1 MHAGRDLGWF
11 QRMGTLEGV
20 GFWASEGIGLRI
32 QKHLG
37 FEHSQGWGLSFGG
50 LDVKAS
56 EAGIGFEGLGLEVCW
71 PLDCF
76 LHVFAV
82 VVAIVDV
89 VVVLAAV
96 VVVVVVPAAAA
107 VAAVAAVA
115 AAAAA
120 AAAMAPVA
128 AIALVLPSVR
138 VAEAVSVA

>member
-1 MHAGRDLGWF
+1 
-11 QRMGTLEGV
+11 MGTLEGV

-96 VVVVVVPAAAA
+96 VVVVVPAAAA
-107 VAAVAAVA
+107 VAAVAAV
-115 AAAAA
+115 AAAA

>member
-1 MHAGRDLGWF
+1 M
-11 QRMGTLEGV
+11 V
-20 GFWASEGIGLRI
+20 SEDGDFGGCRVWGLRGYRVEDPEAFGI
-32 QKHLG
+32 WSFSCL
-37 FEHSQGWGLSFGG
+37 EHSQGWGLSFGG

-82 VVAIVDV
+82 VVAFVDV

-107 VAAVAAVA
+107 V
-115 AAAAA
+115 AA